1 MQRCRSTVQWSLL
14 GSSCMTT
21 TVYVRTRPNLVL
33 QPCHTSHTC
42 LSGPEGREGTQGGKP
57 REQGN
62 TWKDGWMDR
71 WIEQL
76 VLPRPGT
83 TSTFPLLP
91 SCKKNFDRVKV
102 QFLRREK
109 GYRAKIKIPF

>member
-1 MQRCRSTVQWSLL
+1 MVPVGQLMHDHHCLCQNKTQLGFTTMPYKSYLL
-14 GSSCMTT
+14 IW
-21 TVYVRTRPNLVL
+21 
-33 QPCHTSHTC
+33 
-42 LSGPEGREGTQGGKP
+42 PEGREGTQGGKP